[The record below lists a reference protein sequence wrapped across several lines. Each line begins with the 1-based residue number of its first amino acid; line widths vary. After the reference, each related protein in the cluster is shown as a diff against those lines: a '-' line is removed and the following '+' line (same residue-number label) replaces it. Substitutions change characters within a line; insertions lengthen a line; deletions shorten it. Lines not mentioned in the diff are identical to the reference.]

1 VSVLPKLLLPAL
13 LAVAAVIA
21 ALLLLAGGDKPYVV
35 KAIYA
40 DASGLTKDYDVKIDG
55 VPAGTIKK
63 VDLDADDHAVLT
75 LELDKGA
82 APLGAGAKAYARPA
96 NLLGEKYVDLR
107 LGDRDRPQ
115 PSGTVIPISR
125 TGTPVELDD
134 VLNTLDAGTRARL
147 RILINEAG
155 TALAGRGADF
165 NAMLGA
171 LPGALD
177 DTRRVV
183 DDVNSEN
190 ARLRRTISA
199 ASRVTAAVD
208 GRHDDLKRVVTDAST
223 ALKAVA
229 ERRKQLGST
238 VAAAPPALAQ
248 LNGTLGE
255 LRRASS
261 DLLPASRAL
270 RRAAPP
276 LHEVL
281 TTLPSFSEQTTDT
294 LQEAQELAPVL
305 SRLGRQATPDVRRVA
320 TTVHQLSAFSK
331 DLAPVVRGLDR
342 GVLRDAIGLMH
353 GWSRVIARSD
363 GLGHIFRVRATV
375 DQELLTSALTRYM
388 RGVPKLGM
396 HPTKPARRP
405 AATAAPQPAPSSGGG
420 RAPKR
425 PIVSLPA
432 VKDTLGKVDSAVKE
446 TVGKVDSALKDTVG
460 TVGDTVKNALGGLL
474 GRKSVDAGGAV
485 SQRAEPAQ
493 DVKPRDGGSD
503 ALRLFDYLFGS

>member
-1 VSVLPKLLLPAL
+1 MSASPKLLGAGL
-13 LAVAAVIA
+13 LAIVVAIAAAV
-21 ALLLLAGGDKPYVV
+21 LLTGGEKPYVV
-35 KAIYA
+35 KAVYA

-55 VPAGTIKK
+55 VPAGTITD
-63 VDLDADDHAVLT
+63 VDLDGEDRAVLT

-82 APLGAGAKAYARPA
+82 APIGAGAKAFARPA

-107 LGDRDRPQ
+107 LGDRRRPQ
-115 PSGTVIPISR
+115 PSGTVIPVSH

-165 NAMLGA
+165 NALLGA
-171 LPGALD
+171 LPGALE

-183 DDVNSEN
+183 DDVNGEN

-199 ASRVTAAVD
+199 ADRVAAAVD
-208 GRHDDLKRVVTDAST
+208 RRHDDLQRVVVDTST
-223 ALKAVA
+223 ALDAVA
-229 ERRKQLGST
+229 ERRKQLGAT
-238 VAAAPPALAQ
+238 VAKAPSALTQ

-261 DLLPASRAL
+261 DLVPAGRAL

-276 LHEVL
+276 LREVL
-281 TTLPSFSEQTTDT
+281 AQLPSFSEQTTDT
-294 LQEAQELAPVL
+294 LEEAQDLAPVL
-305 SRLGRQATPDVRRVA
+305 SRLGRQATPDVRRIA
-320 TTVHQLSAFSK
+320 TTVHELSAFSG
-331 DLAPVVRGLDR
+331 DLAPVMRGLDR

-353 GWSRVIARSD
+353 GWGRVIARSD

-375 DQELLTSALTRYM
+375 DQELLTSALTRMM
-388 RGVPKLGM
+388 RGAPKM
-396 HPTKPARRP
+396 HAPKKGATAPGQSAPAP
-405 AATAAPQPAPSSGGG
+405 AASGG

-425 PIVSLPA
+425 PVLPLPA
-432 VKDTLGKVDSAVKE
+432 VKHAVDKVDNAVKG
-446 TVGKVDSALKDTVG
+446 TVGKVETTVTDAVG
-460 TVGDTVKNALGGLL
+460 KVGDAVKNALNPLL
-474 GRKSVDAGGAV
+474 GKQSAGGAGAGAG
-485 SQRAEPAQ
+485 RTAA
-493 DVKPRDGGSD
+493 PRSEGSD

>member
-1 VSVLPKLLLPAL
+1 MSAAPKLLGAAL
-13 LAVAAVIA
+13 LAVVAVIA
-21 ALLLLAGGDKPYVV
+21 AAVLLGGGEKPYVV
-35 KAIYA
+35 KAVYA
-40 DASGLTKDYDVKIDG
+40 DASGLTKDYDVKVDG

-82 APLGAGAKAYARPA
+82 APIGAGAKAFARPA
-96 NLLGEKYVDLR
+96 NLLGEKFVDLR
-107 LGDRDRPQ
+107 LGDRRRPQ

-165 NAMLGA
+165 NALLGA

-190 ARLRRTISA
+190 ARLRRTISQ
-199 ASRVTAAVD
+199 ASRVTSAVD
-208 GRHDDLKRVVTDAST
+208 GRRDDLQRVVVDASA
-223 ALKAVA
+223 ALRAVA
-229 ERRKQLGST
+229 ERRRQLGRT
-238 VAAAPPALAQ
+238 VAGAPSALAQ

-261 DLLPASRAL
+261 DLVPAGRAL

-276 LHEVL
+276 LQQVL
-281 TTLPSFSEQTTDT
+281 TALPSFSEQTTAT
-294 LQEAQELAPVL
+294 LEEAQNLAPVL
-305 SRLGRQATPDVRRVA
+305 SRLGREATPDVRRLA
-320 TTVHQLSAFSK
+320 TTARQLSTFAG
-331 DLAPVVRGLDR
+331 DTAPVVRGLDR
-342 GVLRDAIGLMH
+342 GVLKDAIGLMH
-353 GWSRVIARSD
+353 GWSHVIARSD

-388 RGVPKLGM
+388 RGAPKLVP
-396 HPTKPARRP
+396 HLPKKTPATTAAAPP
-405 AATAAPQPAPSSGGG
+405 AAPSAGGH
-420 RAPKR
+420 APKR
-425 PIVSLPA
+425 PVVPA
-432 VKDTLGKVDSAVKE
+432 VKDAVGKVGNAVKD
-446 TVGKVDSALKDTVG
+446 TVGKVDTTVKDTVDK
-460 TVGDTVKNALGGLL
+460 VGDAVKNALNPLL
-474 GRKSVDAGGAV
+474 GRKDAGAGAG
-485 SQRAEPAQ
+485 ATTPAA
-493 DVKPRDGGSD
+493 PRSHDSD

>member
-1 VSVLPKLLLPAL
+1 MSLSPKLLVPAL
-13 LAVAAVIA
+13 LAVVAVVAA
-21 ALLLLAGGDKPYVV
+21 ALLLGGGERPYIV
-35 KAIYA
+35 KAVYA

-55 VPAGTIKK
+55 VPAGTIKH
-63 VDLDADDHAVLT
+63 VDLDAADHAVLT

-82 APLGAGAKAYARPA
+82 APIGAGAKAFARPA

-107 LGDRDRPQ
+107 LGDRRRPQ

-165 NAMLGA
+165 NALLGA

-190 ARLRRTISA
+190 ARVRRMISA
-199 ASRVTAAVD
+199 SARVTAAVD
-208 GRHDDLKRVVTDAST
+208 SRHDDLRRVVADAAT
-223 ALKAVA
+223 ALHVVA
-229 ERRKQLGST
+229 ERRRQLGAT
-238 VAAAPPALAQ
+238 VARAPSTLAQ
-248 LNGTLGE
+248 LNGTLGD
-255 LRRASS
+255 LRSAAS
-261 DLLPASRAL
+261 DLVPASRAL
-270 RRAAPP
+270 RRSAPP
-276 LHEVL
+276 LRQVL
-281 TTLPSFSEQTTDT
+281 AALPSFSEQTADT
-294 LQEAQELAPVL
+294 LREAQSLAPTL
-305 SRLGRQATPDVRRVA
+305 ASLGRQATPDVRRVA
-320 TTVHQLSAFSK
+320 TTARQLDTFAT

-363 GLGHIFRVRATV
+363 GLGHIFRVRVNV

-388 RGVPKLGM
+388 RGIPNRSRAPKTT
-396 HPTKPARRP
+396 PQP
-405 AATAAPQPAPSSGGG
+405 AAAAAPQQTPAAGGTG
-420 RAPKR
+420 AKR
-425 PIVSLPA
+425 PLPA
-432 VKDTLGKVDSAVKE
+432 VKEAVGKVGDAVKD
-446 TVGKVDSALKDTVG
+446 TVGKVDDAVKDTTGKVD
-460 TVGDTVKNALGGLL
+460 DTVKGAVNPLLDKL
-474 GRKSVDAGGAV
+474 GRGKR
-485 SQRAEPAQ
+485 RAAA
-493 DVKPRDGGSD
+493 PRSGGSD

>member
-1 VSVLPKLLLPAL
+1 MSAARKLLGPVLVA
-13 LAVAAVIA
+13 AVAVVAAVI
-21 ALLLLAGGDKPYVV
+21 LLGGGEQPYVV
-35 KAIYA
+35 KAVYA

-55 VPAGTIKK
+55 VPAGTIKA
-63 VDLDADDHAVLT
+63 VQLDAQDHAVLT

-82 APLGAGAKAYARPA
+82 APVGAGAKAFARPA

-107 LGDRDRPQ
+107 LGDRRRPQ

-190 ARLRRTISA
+190 ARLRRTIGA
-199 ASRVTAAVD
+199 ADRVVAAVD
-208 GRHDDLKRVVTDAST
+208 GHHDDLQRVVSDAST
-223 ALKAVA
+223 ALAAVA
-229 ERRKQLGST
+229 DRRRQLGST
-238 VAAAPPALAQ
+238 VAAAPAALAQ
-248 LNGTLGE
+248 LNGTLAD
-255 LRRASS
+255 LRQASS
-261 DLLPASRAL
+261 DLVPAGRAL
-270 RRAAPP
+270 RRSAVP
-276 LHEVL
+276 LRQVL
-281 TTLPSFSEQTTDT
+281 TALPSFSQQTAGT
-294 LQEAQELAPVL
+294 LEEARDLAPAL

-320 TTVHQLSAFSK
+320 GTVRQLSAFAG
-331 DLAPVVRGLDR
+331 DLAPVTRGLDR

-388 RGVPKLGM
+388 RRAPKL
-396 HPTKPARRP
+396 PARPPAKAPRP
-405 AATAAPQPAPSSGGG
+405 GAPAGVGP
-420 RAPKR
+420 APKR
-425 PIVSLPA
+425 PVLADPVPA
-432 VKDTLGKVDSAVKE
+432 VKDAVGQIGNAVGGA
-446 TVGKVDSALKDTVG
+446 VGKV
-460 TVGDTVKNALGGLL
+460 GDAVQNALGSVL
-474 GRKSVDAGGAV
+474 GKGGPGAR
-485 SQRAEPAQ
+485 RAAA
-493 DVKPRDGGSD
+493 PRSRDSD
-503 ALRLFDYLFGS
+503 AMRLFDYLFGS